1 MMDDYYSDGFDG
13 GYGRGRKPGH
23 SYPQT
28 DGDDYSYRR
37 GVEDGRRRRGIS
49 DELDDTM
56 NE

>member
-1 MMDDYYSDGFDG
+1 MDDYYSDGFDG